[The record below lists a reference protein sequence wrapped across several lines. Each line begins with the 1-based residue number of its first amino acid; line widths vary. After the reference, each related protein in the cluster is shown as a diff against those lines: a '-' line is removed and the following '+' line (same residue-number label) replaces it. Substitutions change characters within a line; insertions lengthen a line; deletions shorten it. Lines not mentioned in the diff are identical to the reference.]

1 MPFIAAAKRGLTA
14 SPFYAMMTV
23 KQVSN
28 MEPVEKSKRYEQHL
42 QRIRKLR
49 LMDDDFMTKC
59 FEDSPE
65 CTELLLH
72 IILDKPDLRV
82 EEVRTQYGLKNLQ
95 GRSVRLDIF
104 AVDQT
109 GKRYNI
115 EVQRASQG
123 AGARRARY
131 HSSLMDANLL
141 LAGDDTENLPEVYVI
156 FITERDVLG
165 KGKALYHISRTIEET
180 GDLFGDGS
188 HILYVNGA
196 NRDETPL
203 GKLMH
208 DFSCA
213 DPASM
218 TYEVLANRVRY
229 FKDDKEGVHT
239 MCQILE
245 EMCDE
250 AAREAA
256 KETAKNTLLSN
267 VKALMETMHLT
278 AEQAMDAL
286 RVPAEE
292 RAGLNVG

>member
-1 MPFIAAAKRGLTA
+1 
-14 SPFYAMMTV
+14 
-23 KQVSN
+23 
-28 MEPVEKSKRYEQHL
+28 MEPVEKSRRYEQHL
-42 QRIRKLR
+42 QRIQKLR

-104 AVDQT
+104 VVDQT

-115 EVQRASQG
+115 EVQG

-131 HSSLMDANLL
+131 HSSLMDANRL

-156 FITERDVLG
+156 FITEQDVLG
-165 KGKALYHISRTIEET
+165 KGKALYHVRHIVEET
-180 GDLFGDGS
+180 GDLFEDGV

-203 GKLMH
+203 GKLMQ

-213 DPASM
+213 DPANMS
-218 TYEVLANRVRY
+218 YDVLANRVRY
-229 FKDDKEGVHT
+229 FKDDKEGIHT

-256 KETAKNTLLSN
+256 QEAAKETAQRTKRETLLESI
-267 VKALMETMHLT
+267 KSLMETMHLT